1 MRKQITTTIDKNI
14 LKKSKR
20 LAVDSDMNLN
30 DIIENSL
37 ELWLILKS
45 DISLNEIDDIVK
57 VYDRLPSDGIG
68 SEIRKILMLR
78 MDSLRELERYFE

>member
-20 LAVDSDMNLN
+20 LAIDSDMNLN
-30 DIIENSL
+30 DVIENSL

-45 DISLNEIDDIVK
+45 DIRLNEIDDIVK
-57 VYDRLPSDGIG
+57 VYDRLPADGIG
-68 SEIRKILMLR
+68 GEIRKILMLR
-78 MDSLRELERYFE
+78 MDSLREN